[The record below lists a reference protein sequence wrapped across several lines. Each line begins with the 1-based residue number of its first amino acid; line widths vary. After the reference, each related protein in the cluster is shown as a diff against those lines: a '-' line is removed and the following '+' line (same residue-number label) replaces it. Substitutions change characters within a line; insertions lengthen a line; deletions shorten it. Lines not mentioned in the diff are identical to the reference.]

1 MYTTLIQVSA
11 DDKPR
16 RWTASVGIDHVQLAM
31 PAGQEDVARRFYTGV
46 LGIPEVP
53 KPPVLA
59 ARGGCWFEAGAV
71 RVHLGVED
79 DFRPARKAH
88 PALVVADL
96 RSFVERPGSTSRGP
110 TTSPAPS
117 AATSPTRSATASSSS
132 TAAGVTREA
141 DPLPGDRRRA
151 ARAGRGQ
158 RAAGSLL
165 PSESEL
171 SARFGASRVTVR
183 RALELVRDE
192 GLIAA
197 RQGFG
202 WFVATEPV
210 RQRLEHLGTIEDQL
224 EGGGRHAER
233 RVTEFAFVGAAGAR
247 APDPRRRPGAAG
259 QAAQPRRR
267 RAVRRRHR
275 VVPGRARARSLS
287 REDVERRPFYELLG
301 DPAARG
307 DADDRRRLRRAG
319 RRRAAARPG
328 RRAAAALPAGH
339 DRHQRPPGPD
349 ERAPVPGPP
358 HRVRRRAPV
367 RRTVASAP
375 PASASSSRPPG
386 LDCRRRSV
394 PRNVDSSEDVH
405 ERSLAST
412 VGGDRRVSRR
422 GGGRRRRSG

>member
-1 MYTTLIQVSA
+1 
-11 DDKPR
+11 
-16 RWTASVGIDHVQLAM
+16 M

-53 KPPVLA
+53 KPPILA

-96 RSFVERPGSTSRGP
+96 RSFVERTGVDITWAHDIPDAVRGHIADPFGNRIELVDGGRPVVTPTSGRDPFHRAIWARTVSMSRRGAPRCPGRRC
-110 TTSPAPS
+110 AVRRIRYQEI
-117 AATSPTRSATASSSS
+117 ADELRELATSS
-132 TAAGVTREA
+132 G
-141 DPLPGDRRRA
+141 
-151 ARAGRGQ
+151 
-158 RAAGSLL
+158 AGSLL

-233 RVTEFAFVGAAGAR
+233 RVTEFAFVAPPERVR
-247 APDPRRRPGAAG
+247 AILGVDQVLRVE
-259 QAAQPRRR
+259 AAQPRRR
-267 RAVRRRHR
+267 RAVRRRHG
-275 VVPGRARARSLS
+275 VVPGRARAPRC
-287 REDVERRPFYELLG
+287 
-301 DPAARG
+301 
-307 DADDRRRLRRAG
+307 
-319 RRRAAARPG
+319 PG
-328 RRAAAALPAGH
+328 RTSSGGRS
-339 DRHQRPPGPD
+339 
-349 ERAPVPGPP
+349 
-358 HRVRRRAPV
+358 
-367 RRTVASAP
+367 TSCWASRCA
-375 PASASSSRPPG
+375 
-386 LDCRRRSV
+386 
-394 PRNVDSSEDVH
+394 
-405 ERSLAST
+405 
-412 VGGDRRVSRR
+412 
-422 GGGRRRRSG
+422 GRRRRSAPTRPSRPTPSCCTSPSARRCCAASASRPTPPAARS